1 MLGVICYFTRLAFTC
16 VIDTNALDYDEGHVL
31 QGRVAR
37 SCCKVVLQGR
47 VARSCCKVVSRS
59 AMIHATADGRLLAVV
74 SPYSFEWQ
82 LSNFSHVTCFV
93 C

>member
-47 VARSCCKVVSRS
+47 VTIGYDTRNSRWE
-59 AMIHATADGRLLAVV
+59 T
-74 SPYSFEWQ
+74 
-82 LSNFSHVTCFV
+82 TCRRKSILV
-93 C
+93 